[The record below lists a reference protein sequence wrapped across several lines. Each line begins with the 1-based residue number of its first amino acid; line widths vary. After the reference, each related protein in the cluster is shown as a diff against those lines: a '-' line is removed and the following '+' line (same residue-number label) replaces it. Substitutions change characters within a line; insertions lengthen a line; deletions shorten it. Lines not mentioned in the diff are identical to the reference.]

1 MIQLEPDE
9 VAVPNAG
16 FDLHREGQLN
26 NLPPDQTADWILNA
40 SIDALNLIPKDAT
53 MRYEIVESVG
63 GRLAGRGALTQV
75 NNTGDV
81 ITGLT
86 TLKASDYTLW
96 WPAGMGAQNL
106 YNVTVDVV
114 SGSGKTITSVTKRLG
129 FRTIVLNMGIVTD
142 EERAQG
148 IAPGNHCEYT

>member
-1 MIQLEPDE
+1 M
-9 VAVPNAG
+9 
-16 FDLHREGQLN
+16 
-26 NLPPDQTADWILNA
+26 
-40 SIDALNLIPKDAT
+40 
-53 MRYEIVESVG
+53 
-63 GRLAGRGALTQV
+63 

-114 SGSGKTITSVTKRLG
+114 SGSGENDHLG
-129 FRTIVLNMGIVTD
+129 DQETGVPDDCPQHGRSHGR
-142 EERAQG
+142 RAG
-148 IAPGNHCEYT
+148 SGDSAG